1 MGRWDKPFPIR
12 CGRGSH
18 KDNKKLVESEV
29 NRLDLTYLA
38 CVEVSE
44 D

>member
-1 MGRWDKPFPIR
+1 MGRWDKPFPIW
-12 CGRGSH
+12 GDSGSH

-29 NRLDLTYLA
+29 NRLDLTFLA
-38 CVEVSE
+38 CVGVSE